1 MHILLVNTNPV
12 VSRLISLNTRDDATI
27 HVDEISGSEMIP
39 GERYDV
45 VFVDEKC
52 CDAEVMSAHLQKVR
66 AREKILF
73 SSQKAY
79 TVKGIDRVIMKP
91 FLPSE
96 ITAVLQSILQN
107 KEIVPEKEKETLA
120 ISEGGEVNKDSE
132 KEEILILDSQ
142 ELEKIKQLLLDEEL
156 EVAEND
162 EFEVEPEDVITEE
175 PNKLEKKE
183 KPKKKKKSK
192 KVSKTKEKKMK
203 FEENLL
209 EALVEMKPQ
218 KIRKLLKGA
227 EVSITIRFP
236 KGGA

>member
-45 VFVDEKC
+45 VFIDEKC
-52 CDAEVMSAHLQKVR
+52 CDAEVTSAHLQKVR
-66 AREKILF
+66 AGEKILF
-73 SSQKAY
+73 SSQKAN
-79 TVKGIDRVIMKP
+79 TVEGIDRVIMKP

-107 KEIVPEKEKETLA
+107 KEIA
-120 ISEGGEVNKDSE
+120 IGEEEEPLVTSKSEEVNKDSE

-156 EVAEND
+156 EVAENE
-162 EFEVEPEDVITEE
+162 EFEAESEGVIAEE
-175 PNKLEKKE
+175 PHKPEKKE
-183 KPKKKKKSK
+183 KPKKKKKNK
-192 KVSKTKEKKMK
+192 KISKTKEKRVR

-218 KIRKLLKGA
+218 KIRKLLEGA

-236 KGGA
+236 KGV